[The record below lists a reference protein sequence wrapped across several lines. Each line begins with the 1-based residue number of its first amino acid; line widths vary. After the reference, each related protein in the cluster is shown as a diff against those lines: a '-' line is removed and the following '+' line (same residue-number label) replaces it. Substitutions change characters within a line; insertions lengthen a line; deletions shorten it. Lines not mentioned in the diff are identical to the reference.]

1 MKKVLHLYGPFSLV
15 REWAFFTSK
24 GMGLFCYFE
33 DLFVKPGK
41 GEADI

>member
-1 MKKVLHLYGPFSLV
+1 
-15 REWAFFTSK
+15 
-24 GMGLFCYFE
+24 MGLFCYFG